1 MTPSTPIPLASSLI
15 EPAEAQGAQHITCG
29 FNTLSRCRH
38 GWMLYHTADHYV
50 GCSLHKYGEFSQ
62 GEVDI
67 FAQLLGPGNVVVE
80 AGANFGAHT
89 VAMAQMVGPQGAIY
103 AFEPQR
109 LVYQVLT
116 ANIALNSLPNVFT
129 MHAGL
134 GAQDG
139 SVRVPILDPAHGHN
153 FGGFSIGGHPHGEEV
168 PLLTVDSMRLAQCR
182 MIKVDVEGMEYE
194 VLEGA
199 RETIARLRPV
209 LYVENDRPDLSPRLI
224 SLIQAMDYRLW
235 WHAIL
240 LYNPDNFRG
249 EPENVF
255 GNTINV
261 NMLCV
266 PSEQAGAIQMQ
277 EIHTP
282 QDRWQPAG
290 A

>member
-1 MTPSTPIPLASSLI
+1 MTSPTPIPLTPSLI
-15 EPAEAQGAQHITCG
+15 EPAEAQGVQHITCG

-50 GCSLHKYGEFSQ
+50 GRSLHKYGEFSQ

-116 ANIALNSLPNVFT
+116 ANVAINSLYNVTT

-134 GAQDG
+134 GAQPG

-153 FGGFSIGGHPHGEEV
+153 FGGFSITGHPHGEEV

-182 MIKVDVEGMEYE
+182 VIKVDVEGMEQD
-194 VLEGA
+194 VLQGA

-209 LYVENDRPDLSPRLI
+209 LYVENDRPDLSPLLI
-224 SLIQAMDYRLW
+224 SSIQAMGYRLW
-235 WHAIL
+235 WHPTM
-240 LYNPDNFRG
+240 LYNRDNFRG
-249 EPENVF
+249 DPENIF
-255 GNTINV
+255 GNTISM
-261 NMLCV
+261 NMLCL
-266 PSEQAGAIQMQ
+266 PPEQAGAIQMQ

-282 QDRWQPAG
+282 QDRWHPAG
-290 A
+290 N